1 MIVSDMIWLYMM
13 YIYMLRP
20 LYISCICNTT
30 TIDIII
36 LFLNISRLLILI
48 DQFNN
53 NNHQNQ
59 HIFPPIK
66 YLPAD

>member
-1 MIVSDMIWLYMM
+1 MVIYDV

-53 NNHQNQ
+53 NHQNQ